1 MSNRVRS
8 AIRALA
14 SDSLQAAPTALW
26 RTLAPKSCVGVCYHL
41 VAETRPAHLKH
52 YAVLDPAA
60 FEADLDYLDRN
71 NGFIDYE
78 ALVERRS
85 KTAAQRDNRALL
97 TFDDGF
103 SECAT
108 VIAPI
113 LKRRAISG
121 VFFLITDLIDNKVLF
136 RENKAAL
143 CIDKVLTTPVDVVE
157 AISAE
162 LGLTT
167 VRAPATSQTLFG
179 HLSKSALELADLE
192 ASDPRSWPLIDWL
205 LTKASARTDVLDALC
220 DRLGVE
226 PGAYLAA
233 AKPYLTREQILELH
247 ADGFTIGAHSCTH
260 RQLSDLTPE
269 EAEREIVESCRAVQA
284 ITGQEKVPFAFPYF
298 GGWLDRTWLADLRE
312 RHPFIGL
319 FFDTDGLREDA
330 PFIVQRVFGE
340 RFTRD
345 STLELILR
353 RAWGRP
359 AAWKRRVS

>member
-26 RTLAPKSCVGVCYHL
+26 RRLAPKSCVSVCHHL
-41 VAETRPAHLKH
+41 VAQARPSHLKH
-52 YAVLDPAA
+52 YAVLDPVA
-60 FEADLDYLDRN
+60 FEADLDYLDRH
-71 NGFIDYE
+71 NGFIDYA

-85 KTAAQRDNRALL
+85 ITSPPRDNRVLL

-108 VIAPI
+108 IIAPI
-113 LKRRAISG
+113 LKRRAVSG
-121 VFFLITDLIDNKVLF
+121 VFFLITDLIDNQALF

-143 CIDKVLTTPVDVVE
+143 CIDRVLTTPMDVVA
-157 AISAE
+157 AITAE

-167 VRAPATSQTLFG
+167 VRAPASSQPLFG
-179 HLSKSALELADLE
+179 HISKSALELAALE
-192 ASDPRSWPLIDWL
+192 ASDPRRWPLLDWL
-205 LTKASARTDVLDALC
+205 LTEASNRTEALDALC
-220 DRLGVE
+220 ERLGVQ
-226 PGAYLAA
+226 PDAYLAA

-247 ADGFTIGAHSCTH
+247 ANGFTIGAHSCTH
-260 RQLSDLTPE
+260 RQLSDLSPE

-298 GGWLDRTWLADLRE
+298 GGWLDRRWLAALRD
-312 RHPFIGL
+312 RHPVIGL
-319 FFDTDGLREDA
+319 FFDTDGLREDE

>member
-26 RTLAPKSCVGVCYHL
+26 RTLAPKSCVSVCYHL
-41 VAETRPAHLKH
+41 VAEARPAHLKH

-60 FEADLDYLDRN
+60 FEADLDYLGRH

-78 ALVERRS
+78 TLVERRS
-85 KTAAQRDNRALL
+85 MASPPRDNRVLL

-121 VFFLITDLIDNKVLF
+121 VIFLITDLIDNKALF
-136 RENKAAL
+136 HENKAAL
-143 CIDKVLTTPVDVVE
+143 CIDRVLASPVDVAE
-157 AISAE
+157 AIIAE
-162 LGLTT
+162 LGLTV
-167 VRAPATSQTLFG
+167 VRSPASSHVLFG
-179 HLSKSALELADLE
+179 HVGKSALELAAVE
-192 ASDPRSWPLIDWL
+192 TADPRLWPLLDWL
-205 LTKASARTDVLDALC
+205 LTEAPARTEALDALC
-220 DRLGVE
+220 ERLGVQ
-226 PGAYLAA
+226 PDAYLAA
-233 AKPYLTREQILELH
+233 AQPYLNREQILALH

-260 RQLSDLTPE
+260 RQLSDLSPD

-284 ITGQEKVPFAFPYF
+284 ITGQAKVPFAFPYF
-298 GGWLDRTWLADLRE
+298 GGWLDRRWLADLRA
-312 RHPFIGL
+312 RHPVIGL

-345 STLELILR
+345 GTLELILR

-359 AAWKRRVS
+359 EAWRRRVS